1 MDVSM
6 KRVTIRE
13 VLENASS
20 LEGKTIRLAGW
31 VRSKRSSK
39 NVVFVTINDGSTQGE
54 LQLVA
59 DQPEVM
65 ATADSLQTGCSLF
78 CHGKLQASQGKGQA
92 WEFHLEA
99 LECIGEAPAA
109 TYPLQKKGHTLE
121 FLREVGHLRARTN
134 TFGAVFRVR
143 NTVSR
148 AIHTFFQSRG
158 FVWAQT
164 PILTSSDCE
173 GAGEMFTVTTLDLN
187 KVPKTPTG
195 AVDFGKDFFC
205 RQANLTVSGQ
215 LEGEFLACAL
225 GKIYTFGPT
234 FRAENSNTTRHLSE
248 FWMVE
253 PEIAFADLSDNM
265 ELAEDFIRYVIR
277 EVLEAH
283 PEEMAFF
290 EKFYENDTQLL
301 AQISGSPFERMS
313 YTEAIARLQKSG
325 HSFQFAPEWG
335 ADIQT
340 EHERYLTEVL
350 VGRPVI
356 VYDYPKDIKS
366 FYMKANEDGKTVAG
380 MDVLVP
386 KIGEIIGGSER
397 EYRYDRLLARMKEM
411 KIPTQD
417 LEWYLDL
424 RRFGTVPHCGFGLG
438 LERMVM
444 YVTGMKNIRD
454 VILCPRAPGTIL
466 F

>member
-1 MDVSM
+1 MQRL
-6 KRVTIRE
+6 RVKAALEAGTTLHDTSIR
-13 VLENASS
+13 
-20 LEGKTIRLAGW
+20 IAGW
-31 VRSKRSSK
+31 VRSKRISK
-39 NVVFVTINDGSTQGE
+39 NIGFITINDGSTQEE
-54 LQLVA
+54 LQLVV
-59 DQPEVM
+59 DQPSLLEI
-65 ATADSLQTGCSLF
+65 ADTLQTGSSIEAT
-78 CHGKLQASQGKGQA
+78 GSLQASMGKGQT
-92 WEFHLEA
+92 WEFRVEA
-99 LECIGEAPAA
+99 LTLLGDAPADQ
-109 TYPLQKKGHTLE
+109 YPLQKKGHTLE
-121 FLREVGHLRARTN
+121 FLRDIGHLRARTN

-143 NTVSR
+143 NTLSHS
-148 AIHTFFQSRG
+148 IHSFFQEQG
-158 FVWAQT
+158 FIWAHT

-173 GAGEMFTVTTLDLN
+173 GAGEMFAVTTLDLE
-187 KVPKTPTG
+187 KVPKTPAG
-195 AVDFGKDFFC
+195 KIDYQQDFFGKP
-205 RQANLTVSGQ
+205 AHLTVSGQ

-225 GKIYTFGPT
+225 GNIYTFGPT

-253 PEIAFADLSDNM
+253 PEMAFAGLPENM
-265 ELAEDFIRYVIR
+265 ELAENFIQRLIAD
-277 EVLEAH
+277 VLRIN
-283 PEEMAFF
+283 PKEMEFF
-290 EKFYENDTQLL
+290 EKFYEVNLQDL
-301 AQISGSPFERMS
+301 AKIAESPFERMS
-313 YTEAIARLQKSG
+313 YTEAVSRLQKSG
-325 HSFQFAPEWG
+325 HIFQFAPEWG

-340 EHERYLTEVL
+340 EHERYLTEEI

-366 FYMKANEDGKTVAG
+366 FYMKLNADGKTVAG

-397 EYRYDRLLARMKEM
+397 EYRYDALVARMQQM
-411 KIPTQD
+411 GVPTHD

-454 VILCPRAPGTIL
+454 VIPCPRAPGSIL

>member
-1 MDVSM
+1 MQRLRIKAALETSTSLHDAS
-6 KRVTIRE
+6 IR
-13 VLENASS
+13 
-20 LEGKTIRLAGW
+20 IAGW
-31 VRSKRSSK
+31 VRSKRISK
-39 NVVFVTINDGSTQGE
+39 NIGFITVNDGSTQEE
-54 LQLVA
+54 LQLVV
-59 DQPEVM
+59 DQPSLLEI
-65 ATADSLQTGCSLF
+65 ADTLQTGSSIEATGF
-78 CHGKLQASQGKGQA
+78 LQASMGKGQA
-92 WEFHLEA
+92 WEFRVEA
-99 LECIGEAPAA
+99 LTLLGDAPADQ
-109 TYPLQKKGHTLE
+109 YPLQKKGHTLE
-121 FLREVGHLRARTN
+121 FLRDIGHLRARTN

-143 NTVSR
+143 NTLSHS
-148 AIHTFFQSRG
+148 IHSFFQEQG
-158 FVWAQT
+158 FIWAHT

-173 GAGEMFTVTTLDLN
+173 GAGEMFAVTTLNLE
-187 KVPKTPTG
+187 KVPKTPAGKT
-195 AVDFGKDFFC
+195 DYQQDFFGKP
-205 RQANLTVSGQ
+205 AHLTVSGQ

-225 GKIYTFGPT
+225 GNIYTFGPT

-253 PEIAFADLSDNM
+253 PEMAFAGLPENM
-265 ELAEDFIRYVIR
+265 ELAENFIQRLISD
-277 EVLEAH
+277 VLRLN
-283 PEEMAFF
+283 PKEMEFF
-290 EKFYENDTQLL
+290 EKFYEVNLQDL
-301 AQISGSPFERMS
+301 AKIAESPFERMS
-313 YTEAIARLQKSG
+313 YTEAVSRLQKSG
-325 HSFQFAPEWG
+325 HTFQFAPEWG

-340 EHERYLTEVL
+340 EHERYLTEEI

-366 FYMKANEDGKTVAG
+366 FYMKLNADGKTVAG

-397 EYRYDRLLARMKEM
+397 EYRYDALVARMQQM
-411 KIPTQD
+411 GVPTHD

-454 VILCPRAPGTIL
+454 VIPCPRAPGSIL